1 MKVEMIRGENG
12 YDIPCLHT
20 LTGKEKLVCVVSHGF
35 GSSKSG
41 QTQMMLIDG
50 FVPAGIGVFCYDFP
64 AHGDSPVDGSALRV
78 GNCLSDLFCA
88 ERRARQLAPEAEI
101 VYFGSSFGGYITLL
115 YLSLYAHAGR
125 KAFLRSAAVDMGG
138 ILTDWMRR
146 DGIAMPPCGWF
157 EYDLDFYRP
166 VKITREFLGD
176 LEKYDVFR
184 VCRKT
189 ADRVKLLHGEND
201 AIASPAAA
209 KRYAETFSAAL
220 GIVPGGDHRLSIPG
234 APERVV
240 AEAIAFYNR

>member
-125 KAFLRSAAVDMGG
+125 KAFLRSAAVDMHG
-138 ILTDWMRR
+138 ILAGWLGR
-146 DGIAMPPCGWF
+146 DGLLPLPSEGVD
-157 EYDLDFYRP
+157 YDRGFYRP
-166 VKITREFLGD
+166 VRLTPAFLDD
-176 LEKYDVFR
+176 LAKYDVFR

-189 ADRVKLLHGEND
+189 AGSVKLLHGEND
-201 AIASPAAA
+201 EIASPEAA

-240 AEAIAFYNR
+240 AEAIDFYNR